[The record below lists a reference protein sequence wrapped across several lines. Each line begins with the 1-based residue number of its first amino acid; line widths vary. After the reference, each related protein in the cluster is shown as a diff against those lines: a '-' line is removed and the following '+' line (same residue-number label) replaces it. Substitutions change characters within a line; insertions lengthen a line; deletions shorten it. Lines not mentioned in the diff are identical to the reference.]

1 MTLDIQKANIWK
13 RIAAW
18 IFDLFL
24 MITLAVG
31 FITILSS
38 LLGYE
43 EYNNT
48 FTQACAKYEAQYQS
62 GPLLI
67 SQEQYD
73 ALEEDQKAAY
83 DTAWDALMADPEAA
97 KAYNMLQFHALP
109 LTMVSSGI
117 ILAMA
122 IWEFAIPLFFKNG
135 QTLGKKLFGLALIR
149 SDCVR
154 MNNLQLF
161 ARTILGKCTIGTM
174 IPVYLLLLLF
184 FGNGGILCTA
194 GLFVLAAAQALC
206 ILISRNQSAIHD
218 HLAGTI
224 VVDLASQTIFDSTED
239 LIAHQQKVAAER
251 AAREPY

>member
-24 MITLAVG
+24 VITLAVG
-31 FITILSS
+31 FITALSS

-43 EYNNT
+43 EYNAT

-73 ALEEDQKAAY
+73 AFDETQKAAY
-83 DTAWDALMADPEAA
+83 DAAWSALLADPEAA
-97 KAYNMLQFHALP
+97 KAYSMLQFHALP
-109 LTMVSSGI
+109 LLMVSAGV
-117 ILAMA
+117 ILAMV
-122 IWEFAIPLFFKNG
+122 IWEFVIPLIFKNG
-135 QTLGKKLFGLALIR
+135 QTLGKKIFGLGLIR
-149 SDCVR
+149 TDGVR

-161 ARTILGKCTIGTM
+161 ARSILGKCTVGTM

-184 FGNGGILCTA
+184 FGNGGIFCTA
-194 GLFVLAAAQALC
+194 GLFALLVAQVLC
-206 ILISRNQSAIHD
+206 ILISRNQCAIHD
-218 HLAGTI
+218 FLASTI
-224 VVDLASQTIFDSTED
+224 VVDLASQTIFNSTED

-251 AAREPY
+251 AARQPY